1 MAKPSSE
8 NTSAHSPLSLQSPA
22 SAGTASSST
31 RHQDLEIKD
40 AQVIFDT
47 VWRDLEQDYG
57 RDQLRFPKEIIL
69 LGGAPGAGKGTNT
82 GFILKARG
90 LTCEPIVVSALLD
103 TPEAKRIKDA
113 GHMVGDR
120 EVMRLLFRK
129 LIEPTYRDGVILDGF
144 PRTEVQVEC
153 LKLLVDRLHSLRR
166 EFYHTP
172 LRIHFRHPTIHI
184 MVLFVDEK
192 TSVER
197 QLKRGLDIRAH
208 NEDVRRTG
216 LGELLEER
224 ATDYDLDLA
233 KRRYRVFKEQTWD
246 ALQSLRSIFHYHLV
260 NAQGS
265 LADVEQNILRELQ
278 YQSSLELDPRTH
290 DLLRTIPVANDIVI
304 HARQELVKRLDEYA
318 FEHAE
323 LLSKVVDFIARK
335 AMPIVLRHAISG
347 IASINTE
354 DPVLDDPVAL
364 AILIDV
370 FSERGFHATV
380 DLHRIEVPDTFD
392 VATGRITC
400 RVKKVYR
407 LSIRFQGSEIRRG

>member
-1 MAKPSSE
+1 MAKSSPDSSIPPV
-8 NTSAHSPLSLQSPA
+8 SAAAAPA
-22 SAGTASSST
+22 QTAP

-40 AQVIFDT
+40 AQVILDA
-47 VWRDLEQDYG
+47 VWRELESDYG

-82 GFILKARG
+82 AFILKARG

-103 TPEAKRIKDA
+103 SPEAKRIKDA

-129 LIEPTYRDGVILDGF
+129 LLEPAFRDGVILDGF

-153 LKLLVDRLHSLRR
+153 LKLLVDRMHALRR

-172 LRIHFRHPTIHI
+172 LRTHFRHPTIHI

-192 TSVER
+192 TSVDR
-197 QLKRGLDIRAH
+197 QLKRGREIRDH
-208 NEDVRRTG
+208 NEEVRRTAV
-216 LGELLEER
+216 GELLEER
-224 ATDYDLDLA
+224 ATDYDLELA

-246 ALQSLRSIFHYHLV
+246 ALQSLREIFHYHLV

-265 LADVEQNILRELQ
+265 LADVEHNILRELQ

-290 DLLRTIPVANDIVI
+290 DLLRTIPVAHDIVI
-304 HARQELVKRLDEYA
+304 HARQELVKRLDQYA
-318 FEHAE
+318 FENPE

-335 AMPIVLRHAISG
+335 VMPIVLRHAISG
-347 IASINTE
+347 IASVNTE
-354 DPVLDDPVAL
+354 DTVLDDPL
-364 AILIDV
+364 AMAVLIDV

-380 DLHRIEVPDTFD
+380 DLHRIEIPDHFD
-392 VATGRITC
+392 PATGKITC
-400 RVKKVYR
+400 RIKKVYR
-407 LSIRFQGSEIRRG
+407 LGIRFQGSEIRRG